1 MIIDSIFQNMALEN
15 MNGIDDIES
24 ILIDG
29 QTLQRVQEEYQ
40 IMFEQGGAIAVREL
54 EDYFGAKIELTSEFL
69 PQGFKIKRLED

>member
-40 IMFEQGGAIAVREL
+40 IMFEQGGAIAEL